1 MASVFSKWSGLEAG
15 LSPTAVLLI
24 NAVLVAMM
32 VTCAVTDTRSGKILN
47 KVTFPAMA
55 AGLLLNGVFVFF
67 NGGGAAGLLWS
78 LVGWAVG
85 MGIQWV
91 PFMLGLAKAGDVK
104 LLAAVGA
111 LKGWAFCTF
120 GFVYGAAAFG
130 FLIVPWLAR
139 RGELKGVGQNIKGYF
154 ALAAVTQSMPN
165 APAPTVTRRYVP
177 WGLGLVIGFFIAL
190 VLETW
195 LGRPTWIKF

>member
-1 MASVFSKWSGLEAG
+1 MASLFSKWSGAEAG
-15 LSPTAVLLI
+15 LSPAAVLLI
-24 NAVLVAMM
+24 NAVLVAVM
-32 VTCAVTDTRSGKILN
+32 VTCAVTDTKSGKILN
-47 KVTFPAMA
+47 KVTFPAML
-55 AGLLLNGVFVFF
+55 AGLLLNGVF
-67 NGGGAAGLLWS
+67 GGAAGLLWS
-78 LVGWAVG
+78 LVGWGVG

-154 ALAAVTQSMPN
+154 ALAAITQSVPD
-165 APAPTVTRRYVP
+165 APAPTVTKRYVP

-190 VLETW
+190 ALETW